1 MKIVLIIFLG
11 CVLLSVLLVLLT
23 GRRARQIKEDTA
35 YRPDPMYTE
44 PDIQDPEPDID
55 IHKNQVYDDAVI
67 F

>member
-44 PDIQDPEPDID
+44 PDLEPDID